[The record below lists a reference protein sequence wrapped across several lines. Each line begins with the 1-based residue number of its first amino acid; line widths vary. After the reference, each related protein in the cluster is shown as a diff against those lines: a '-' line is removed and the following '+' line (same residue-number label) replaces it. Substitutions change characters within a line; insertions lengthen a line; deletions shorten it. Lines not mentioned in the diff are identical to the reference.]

1 MKGDRVGCML
11 FSVVLFTSVA
21 EANGGVINFSGQ
33 VVNTG
38 CAVQPLSDHQ
48 PFEAMREVRVS
59 SEITLVVDTYR
70 NACSGGAIPFS
81 PVFTALNPLE
91 AEGSAG
97 FSVDRTSTSG
107 VVTLTYQ

>member
-1 MKGDRVGCML
+1 MKGDRAGCML
-11 FSVVLFTSVA
+11 FLVVLFTSVA
-21 EANGGVINFSGQ
+21 SANGGVINFSGQ

-59 SEITLVVDTYR
+59 SDIILVVDTHR
-70 NACSGGAIPFS
+70 NACSGGTIPFN
-81 PVFTALNPLE
+81 PVFKALNPSE
-91 AEGSAG
+91 VEGSAG
-97 FSVDRTSTSG
+97 FSADRTSTSG